1 MVLPTNFDENLP
13 IRLVGADILS
23 NDLDVEEQTVDDVN
37 RFRATS
43 FCNATKSWSVIG
55 PQIKVGARNQKWEHR
70 TTENCAQVINES
82 ITRVNELNMVGLRT
96 GTMGETWIWAQF
108 SFLIG

>member
-1 MVLPTNFDENLP
+1 VEVSEVSSDPKEMVLPTNFDENLS

-43 FCNATKSWSVIG
+43 FCNATKSWSTYFDCDWPPNQG
-55 PQIKVGARNQKWEHR
+55 RCQEPKVGASHYGKL
-70 TTENCAQVINES
+70 CA
-82 ITRVNELNMVGLRT
+82 GD
-96 GTMGETWIWAQF
+96 
-108 SFLIG
+108 